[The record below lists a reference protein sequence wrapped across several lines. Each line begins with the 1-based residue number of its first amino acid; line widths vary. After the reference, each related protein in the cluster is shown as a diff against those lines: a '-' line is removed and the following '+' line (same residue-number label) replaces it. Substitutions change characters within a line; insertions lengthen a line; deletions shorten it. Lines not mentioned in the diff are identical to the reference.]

1 MRSPCSYGRES
12 FDLPF
17 IFLCREMVE
26 YSIYFCPLFSLLRIS
41 VKVTRMQDD
50 LSAEGVVFNG
60 WKIQFEA
67 LGDKDLAIRCV
78 KVGNENIA
86 EVFCHFQHST

>member
-1 MRSPCSYGRES
+1 
-12 FDLPF
+12 
-17 IFLCREMVE
+17 
-26 YSIYFCPLFSLLRIS
+26 
-41 VKVTRMQDD
+41 MQDD
-50 LSAEGVVFNG
+50 LSEEGVVFNG

-86 EVFCHFQHST
+86 EVFSHFQQIT